1 MTTAAHPAPT
11 PLARPAGPD
20 HQAGPAP
27 ASREPRPIPVR
38 RVAFDFSNERPYWML
53 GEPSL
58 THLLHAL
65 SAAFPDGERMFM
77 DSVAHYRKQIT
88 DPALKKEVA
97 RFLAQEATHAKAH
110 EELNAWVRA
119 QGFDNEPLLA
129 SVKER
134 IALGRK
140 HFPPIMRL
148 AATCALEHFT
158 AIMAEQLLTEPEMLA
173 QFDPKMAE
181 LWLWHAIEETE
192 HKSVAF
198 DVYEHVGG
206 TYPRRV
212 LAMAIITFRFITHV
226 AWMKQQLMKND
237 PNVRAAK
244 GLEGLRVRLQS
255 TWTLWG
261 NPGWF
266 RKLVPA
272 YLDYYRPGFHPW
284 DRDTTEAL
292 RRARE
297 KLGFDP
303 EGRES
308 VDDRA
313 SSAA

>member
-1 MTTAAHPAPT
+1 MTQAAHLAPT
-11 PLARPAGPD
+11 PQDVSPAGHETHARADRP
-20 HQAGPAP
+20 
-27 ASREPRPIPVR
+27 PRPIPVR
-38 RVAFDFSNERPYWML
+38 RVAFDFSNERPYWVL

-173 QFDPKMAE
+173 QCAGKTAQD
-181 LWLWHAIEETE
+181 WRWHAIEETE
-192 HKSVAF
+192 HKAVAF
-198 DVYEHVGG
+198 DVDEHVGG

>member
-1 MTTAAHPAPT
+1 
-11 PLARPAGPD
+11 
-20 HQAGPAP
+20 
-27 ASREPRPIPVR
+27 VR
-38 RVAFDFSNERPYWML
+38 RVAFDFSNERPYWVL

-303 EGRES
+303 AGRES

>member
-1 MTTAAHPAPT
+1 MTTAAHLAPT
-11 PLARPAGPD
+11 PLASPSHASR
-20 HQAGPAP
+20 AP

-38 RVAFDFSNERPYWML
+38 RMTFDFSNERPYWVL

-65 SAAFPDGERMFM
+65 SAAFPEGERSFM
-77 DSVAHYRKQIT
+77 ESVAHYRKQIT
-88 DPALKKEVA
+88 DPTLKKEVA

-129 SVKER
+129 SVKAR
-134 IALGRK
+134 IDLARQHL
-140 HFPPIMRL
+140 PPIMRL
-148 AATCALEHFT
+148 AGTCALEHFT
-158 AIMAEQLLTEPEMLA
+158 AIMAEQLLSEPEMLA

-192 HKSVAF
+192 HKAVAF

-212 LAMAIITFRFITHV
+212 LAMVIVTVRFLTQV
-226 AWMKQQLMKND
+226 AWMKRQLMKDD

-292 RRARE
+292 ARARA

-303 EGRES
+303 EGREA
-308 VDDRA
+308 VDDGA
-313 SSAA
+313 SAAS

>member
-1 MTTAAHPAPT
+1 MSTAAPAASPPLASPSHPSRAPAPR
-11 PLARPAGPD
+11 A
-20 HQAGPAP
+20 
-27 ASREPRPIPVR
+27 PRPIPVR
-38 RVAFDFSNERPYWML
+38 RVAFDFSNERPYWVL

-88 DPALKKEVA
+88 DPVLKKEVA

-129 SVKER
+129 SVRER
-134 IALGRK
+134 IELGRK

-192 HKSVAF
+192 HKAVAF

-226 AWMKQQLMKND
+226 AWMKQRLMRDD
-237 PNVRAAK
+237 PKVREAT
-244 GLEGLRVRLQS
+244 GLEALRVRLQS

-284 DRDTTEAL
+284 DRDTSEAL
-292 RRARE
+292 ARARA

-308 VDDRA
+308 VDDGADAA
-313 SSAA
+313 S

>member
-1 MTTAAHPAPT
+1 MDAAVRTAEFTTPT
-11 PLARPAGPD
+11 PTPTSTRVR
-20 HQAGPAP
+20 
-27 ASREPRPIPVR
+27 REARPIPVR
-38 RVAFDFSNERPYWML
+38 RMAFDFSNERPYWVL

-65 SAAFPDGERMFM
+65 SAAFPEGERSFM
-77 DSVAHYRKQIT
+77 ESVAHYRKQIT
-88 DPALKKEVA
+88 DPVLKKEVA

-110 EELNAWVRA
+110 EELNAWVRT

-129 SVKER
+129 SVKTR
-134 IALGRK
+134 IDQARK
-140 HFPPIMRL
+140 HAPPIMRL

-158 AIMAEQLLTEPEMLA
+158 AIMAEQLLTEPGMLA

-192 HKSVAF
+192 HKAVAF

-206 TYPRRV
+206 TYAGRV
-212 LAMAIITFRFITHV
+212 VAMAIVTARFLTHI
-226 AWMKQQLMKND
+226 AWMKHQLMKND
-237 PNVRAAK
+237 PNVRDVK
-244 GLEGLRVRLQS
+244 GLAGLRVRLQA

-261 NPGWF
+261 DPGWF
-266 RKLVPA
+266 RRLVPA

-292 RRARE
+292 VRARE
-297 KLGFDP
+297 ALGFDP

-308 VDDRA
+308 FDGG
-313 SSAA
+313 AAPA